1 VNGGLAG
8 ASVGGE
14 TSASASCERM
24 DRESD
29 QQEETRAGE
38 TAWFDARPRV
48 TRDRHPA
55 VVTLPERWCGSRG
68 TGVTKRAHG
77 QCARCSRP
85 PDPTKGPYRWKAS
98 RIEGS
103 VTFYEGAWRA
113 VSAAHS
119 PKGPARATQKVA
131 GGYSKEAARAKARET
146 EGESGRR
153 QGCQRLG
160 CIGHRGKKTPTLVNE
175 VGDDFGA
182 RCSTEVKPC
191 SIRSAEAVRT
201 S

>member
-14 TSASASCERM
+14 TSEHASCERM
-24 DRESD
+24 DREPD

-38 TAWFDARPRV
+38 TAWFGARPRV

-55 VVTLPERWCGSRG
+55 VVTSPERWCGSRG
-68 TGVTKRAHG
+68 TGVTKRARG
-77 QCARCSRP
+77 QRARGSRP

-103 VTFYEGAWRA
+103 VAFYEAAWRA

-119 PKGPARATQKVA
+119 PKGPARAPKRSRAWAAQREGVGRPRERVGGDRDVRGSVA
-131 GGYSKEAARAKARET
+131 
-146 EGESGRR
+146 SGTVGRKR
-153 QGCQRLG
+153 PRL
-160 CIGHRGKKTPTLVNE
+160 RTRSVTASAPDAPQSGK
-175 VGDDFGA
+175 
-182 RCSTEVKPC
+182 R
-191 SIRSAEAVRT
+191 VR
-201 S
+201 

>member
-8 ASVGGE
+8 ASVGDE

-77 QCARCSRP
+77 QCARRSRP

-103 VTFYEGAWRA
+103 VTFYEAAWRA

-119 PKGPARATQKVA
+119 PKGPAGAPKRSQAEPRK
-131 GGYSKEAARAKARET
+131 RLH
-146 EGESGRR
+146 GRR
-153 QGCQRLG
+153 LVRPRERVGGDRDVRGSIASGTVGRKRPRL
-160 CIGHRGKKTPTLVNE
+160 RTRSVTASARDAPLSGK
-175 VGDDFGA
+175 
-182 RCSTEVKPC
+182 R
-191 SIRSAEAVRT
+191 VR
-201 S
+201 